1 MSDEDNNQ
9 PPTDIRVSKD
19 RALMTLVY
27 PDGYKAELT
36 AEYLRIFSP
45 SAEVTGHGPGQEITQ
60 DGKRHVLI
68 TDITPTG
75 RYAIRIQFSDGHET
89 GLYRWAYLRQLSEE
103 YDTRWP
109 AYLAELDS
117 KNLSRG

>member
-1 MSDEDNNQ
+1 MSEEENNQ

-19 RALMTLVY
+19 RALMTLIY
-27 PDGYKAELT
+27 PDDYKAELT
-36 AEYLRIFSP
+36 SEYLRIFSP
-45 SAEVTGHGPGQEITQ
+45 SAEVTGHGPGQEVTQ

-75 RYAIRIQFSDGHET
+75 RYAIRIKFSDGHET

-103 YDTRWP
+103 FNTRWS
-109 AYLAELDS
+109 AYLEELNS

>member
-1 MSDEDNNQ
+1 MSEEENNQ

-27 PDGYKAELT
+27 PDDYKAELT
-36 AEYLRIFSP
+36 SEYLRIFSP
-45 SAEVTGHGPGQEITQ
+45 SAEVTGHAPGQEVTQ

-68 TDITPTG
+68 TDVTPTG
-75 RYAIRIQFSDGHET
+75 RYAIRIEFSDGHET

-103 YDTRWP
+103 FDTRWP
-109 AYLAELDS
+109 AYLEELNS

>member
-1 MSDEDNNQ
+1 MSEEENNQ

-19 RALMTLVY
+19 RALMTLIY
-27 PDGYKAELT
+27 PDDYKAELT
-36 AEYLRIFSP
+36 SEYLRIFSP
-45 SAEVTGHGPGQEITQ
+45 SAEVTGHGPGQEVTQ

-103 YDTRWP
+103 FETRWST
-109 AYLAELDS
+109 YLEELNS